1 MSELILKAI
10 IRLFAV
16 VARQDGVTEQERE
29 QIKTFLKEHI
39 TEGMVEYYLSLFDE
53 YTKPGTH
60 TAQADTH
67 TLQRECDEINRG
79 LTQKQKVIIVLE
91 LERIV
96 LADEKIS
103 AREQELMHIICDSFK
118 VKEEDLAS
126 IRQFVVGQ
134 DASELDHEALLSP
147 ARVYFMSG

>member
-16 VARQDGVTEQERE
+16 VARLDGVTEQERE
-29 QIKTFLKEHI
+29 QIKTFLKEHLAQ
-39 TEGMVEYYLSLFDE
+39 GAVGHYLALFDE
-53 YTKPGTH
+53 YTKPGSH
-60 TAQADTH
+60 SEQSDSAA
-67 TLQRECDEINRG
+67 LQRECDEINRG

-103 AREQELMHIICDSFK
+103 AREEELMHII
-118 VKEEDLAS
+118 
-126 IRQFVVGQ
+126 
-134 DASELDHEALLSP
+134 
-147 ARVYFMSG
+147 